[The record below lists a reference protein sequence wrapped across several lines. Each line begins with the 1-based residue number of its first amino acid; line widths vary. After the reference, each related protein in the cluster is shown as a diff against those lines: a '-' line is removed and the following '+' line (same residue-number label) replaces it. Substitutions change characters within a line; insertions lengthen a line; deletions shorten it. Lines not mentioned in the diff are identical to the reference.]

1 MFFHAF
7 TVALIVAA
15 FGWAKRK
22 LTAPVIVIEQ
32 YFADSPPGR
41 DIFGA
46 NVRRLGIRNILHTF
60 FSGTSAGRRR
70 FYCGSAR
77 RWFPAC
83 CRAGT
88 GRSFSTSGGR
98 ACRFSDD
105 RRTDYHARH
114 RPAAVRAA
122 HSLAHRG
129 PALRFQHVIQP
140 QPPALLGT
148 KRFRKCA
155 YSAAAPGLI
164 HQIVQRVIGLA
175 AFGKPGPDIGGF
187 PVIER
192 VDVPGVAARRWKW
205 SMVYR
210 RRSAVYAV
218 KKSS

>member
-1 MFFHAF
+1 MGYLWCQCPQ
-7 TVALIVAA
+7 V
-15 FGWAKRK
+15 GY
-22 LTAPVIVIEQ
+22 PE
-32 YFADSPPGR
+32 YPPY
-41 DIFGA
+41 
-46 NVRRLGIRNILHTF
+46 L

-114 RPAAVRAA
+114 RPRRCARR
-122 HSLAHRG
+122 SLAGTSRPSAQV
-129 PALRFQHVIQP
+129 PARDTATAPGAARDQTV
-140 QPPALLGT
+140 
-148 KRFRKCA
+148 RKCA
-155 YSAAAPGLI
+155 YSAAAP
-164 HQIVQRVIGLA
+164 R
-175 AFGKPGPDIGGF
+175 PDTSDRTTGY
-187 PVIER
+187 R
-192 VDVPGVAARRWKW
+192 ARRFWQTRSRYRRFSSHRAGRCTRHGRPALKW